1 MKKVKKIQISEN
13 ELNTIIENVVSEVKK
28 QLMIESIVND
38 AVKILTEDEALNA
51 MNNKRRQ
58 DDKDKALEKRNK
70 RNFVLNK
77 LKSGNGI
84 VQADAM
90 RAIWKSKKG
99 TPEDD
104 VNRSLFSKMVSGEP
118 DNDGVVRHFDDDE
131 ITKLAQYIHDIGS

>member
-1 MKKVKKIQISEN
+1 MKIVKKIQLSES
-13 ELNTIIENVVSEVKK
+13 ELNKIIEKAFSELKK
-28 QLMIESIVND
+28 NALIESIVED
-38 AVKILTEDEALNA
+38 AVSILCEDEKLNKT
-51 MNNKRRQ
+51 NNQRRK
-58 DDKDKALEKRNK
+58 DDKDKSLEKRNK
-70 RNFVLNK
+70 RSFVLHK

-104 VNRSLFSKMVSGEP
+104 INRSLFSKMVSGEP
-118 DNDGVVRHFDDDE
+118 DNDGVVRHFNDDE

>member
-1 MKKVKKIQISEN
+1 MKKIKKVQISEK
-13 ELNTIIENVVSEVKK
+13 ELDTIIENVVHEMKK
-28 QLMIESIVND
+28 QIMIESIVND
-38 AVKILTEDEALNA
+38 AVKILTEDEALNVK
-51 MNNKRRQ
+51 NNQRRE
-58 DDKDKALEKRNK
+58 DDKDKALEKRNR

-104 VNRSLFSKMVSGEP
+104 INRSLFSKMVSGEP

>member
-90 RAIWKSKKG
+90 RTIWKSKKG

>member
-1 MKKVKKIQISEN
+1 MKIIKKIQLSES
-13 ELNTIIENVVSEVKK
+13 ELNEIIENALLEVKK
-28 QLMIESIVND
+28 KALIENIVND
-38 AVKILTEDEALNA
+38 ALSILKEDKALDKK
-51 MNNKRRQ
+51 NNDRRK
-58 DDKDKALEKRNK
+58 DDKDKSLEKRNK
-70 RNFVLNK
+70 RNFVLHK

-104 VNRSLFSKMVSGEP
+104 INRSLFSKMVSGEP
-118 DNDGVVRHFDDDE
+118 DNDGVVRHFNDDE

>member
-118 DNDGVVRHFDDDE
+118 DNDGVVRHFYDDE

>member
-84 VQADAM
+84 VQADVM

>member
-28 QLMIESIVND
+28 QLIIESIVND